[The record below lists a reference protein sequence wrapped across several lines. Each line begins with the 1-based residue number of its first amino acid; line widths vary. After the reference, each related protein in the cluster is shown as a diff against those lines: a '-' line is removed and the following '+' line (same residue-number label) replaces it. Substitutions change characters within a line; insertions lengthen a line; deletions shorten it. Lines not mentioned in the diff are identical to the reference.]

1 MQTSITASP
10 ACHFI
15 SPVLAALQILGRG
28 VCFDDVGQLSLM
40 SEATV
45 CSVFHTFC
53 SRFAKEFNRE
63 YVNLPTG
70 DTLTKAMGY
79 HHMLGVS
86 GAIGS
91 TDGTHVKWDYCLH
104 SFQRSYTGKE
114 GYPTI
119 AYQVAVDFSGRV
131 LGTMAGFAGAHNDTT
146 IIRYDLAVQKVR
158 EDHLNTEQ
166 TFELKRADRT
176 TEQHKS

>member
-1 MQTSITASP
+1 
-10 ACHFI
+10 
-15 SPVLAALQILGRG
+15 
-28 VCFDDVGQLSLM
+28 M

-146 IIRYDLAVQKVR
+146 IIRYDLAVQKR
-158 EDHLNTEQ
+158 HLNVAHDLTYSTRNEM
-166 TFELKRADRT
+166 THDECTVVWHLC
-176 TEQHKS
+176 